1 MSGRPIEISSRDVL
15 GALTGSAIGFI
26 TLIVVSEYGLNR
38 PLAMMAVLLGLA
50 TIWSGLQW
58 HETVTGLAND
68 GRPVEHQRRLPPPA
82 TGRRST
88 AEDHRPITTAPGAN
102 RFPTST
108 HFEPV
113 PMDPAHHPTAAQEQ
127 SATPAA
133 ASRSS
138 AWVVIDHLQNDLRFR
153 ELQCGACASYDVVP
167 EQGPARNRSLVC
179 ARCYERTGLDPTGRP
194 HAVRVQS
201 NPERSAERSRQS
213 NSQIAT
219 ATNDE
224 PTRRGIR

>member
-1 MSGRPIEISSRDVL
+1 MSGRPVEISSRDVL

-58 HETVTGLAND
+58 HETVTDLADD

-88 AEDHRPITTAPGAN
+88 AEDYRPITSAPDAN
-102 RFPTST
+102 RFQAST
-108 HFEPV
+108 HFEPA
-113 PMDPAHHPTAAQEQ
+113 PMDPAHHPTGAKER
-127 SATPAA
+127 SGTPAA
-133 ASRSS
+133 ASRTS
-138 AWVVIDHLQNDLRFR
+138 AWVGIDHLQNDLRFR
-153 ELQCGACASYDVVP
+153 ELQCGTCASYDVVP
-167 EQGPARNRSLVC
+167 EQGPARNRSLIC
-179 ARCYERTGLDPTGRP
+179 ARCHERTELDPMGRP
-194 HAVRVQS
+194 HAVSIQS
-201 NPERSAERSRQS
+201 NPERSAQRSRQLDFE
-213 NSQIAT
+213 IAT
-219 ATNDE
+219 TTNDE